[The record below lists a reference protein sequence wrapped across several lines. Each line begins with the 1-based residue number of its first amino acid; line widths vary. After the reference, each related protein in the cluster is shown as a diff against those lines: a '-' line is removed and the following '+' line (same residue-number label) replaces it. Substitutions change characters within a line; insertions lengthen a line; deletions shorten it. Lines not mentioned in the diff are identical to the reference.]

1 MGSGSLT
8 RHPSST
14 AAPAIE
20 IEASAQLLAAGIL
33 VLRYRLDGAVPCVRL
48 PPPGRARRADEL
60 WRRTC
65 FEAFL
70 KHSGSD
76 RYLELNF
83 SPSGEWAA
91 YAFATYRSRLEPLP
105 TLAPPRSR
113 CQAGDASLELEATV
127 QLDGLGALGVPG
139 AGALDVDSAVGLS
152 AVIEDLDG
160 RLSYWA
166 LAHPRATPDFHDAA
180 GWTGV
185 LGAASIESRA

>member
-1 MGSGSLT
+1 
-8 RHPSST
+8 
-14 AAPAIE
+14 
-20 IEASAQLLAAGIL
+20 
-33 VLRYRLDGAVPCVRL
+33 
-48 PPPGRARRADEL
+48 
-60 WRRTC
+60 
-65 FEAFL
+65 L